1 MNHRTLGRTGLT
13 ISEIG
18 LGTEF
23 LLGLSEDD
31 ATGVIRAAI
40 DGGMTYIDMF
50 WSQPEFRDHMGA
62 ALRGCRDQVVI
73 TAHLGSTLSD
83 GQYAV
88 SRDPKLCAEFFE
100 DYLRRMETDYVDVLF
115 LHNCNKPDDYETVM
129 APGGPLDLARSFM
142 KAGKARFIGFSG
154 HNVVTAKQAVE
165 SGAIDVLMFPINL
178 ASYAVPGKPEVL
190 RACAEHDVG
199 LVAMKV
205 FGGGSLL
212 RDKATIEIDDFQMGR
227 QQMEGAPSH
236 YAAPKKITPVQC
248 IAYALDRPELSTIV
262 PGCKSIA
269 ELDETLAYY
278 EADAAARDYTHILP
292 AFAEF
297 ATGEC
302 VYCNH
307 CLPCPSRIDIGQT
320 ISLLEQARFEMT
332 DELRT
337 AYTAMET
344 DASDCIQCAQCAER
358 CPFGVDV
365 ITKMAEA
372 VSLFACVSES
382 LA

>member
-1 MNHRTLGRTGLT
+1 MV
-13 ISEIG
+13 SEIG

-31 ATGVIRAAI
+31 ATGVIHSALDRGI
-40 DGGMTYIDMF
+40 NYIDMF
-50 WSQPEFRDHMGA
+50 WAQPKFRDHMGDA
-62 ALRGCRDQVVI
+62 FRGRRNEAVI
-73 TAHLGSTLSD
+73 TGHLGSTLHD
-83 GQYAV
+83 NQYAV

-100 DYLRRMETDYVDVLF
+100 DYLSRMGTDHVDVLF
-115 LHNCNKPDDYETVM
+115 LHNCNTQDDYETVM
-129 APGGPLDLARSFM
+129 APGGPVDLARSFV
-142 KAGKARFIGFSG
+142 KAGKARFIGLSG

-165 SGAIDVLMFPINL
+165 SGAIDVLMFPVNL
-178 ASYAVPGKPEVL
+178 ASYAVPGKSEVL
-190 RACAEHDVG
+190 HACAEHNVG

-212 RDKATIEIDDFQMGR
+212 RDKATIEMQDFQMGR
-227 QQMEGAPSH
+227 QQTPGAPSH
-236 YAAPKKITPVQC
+236 YAKPKQITPIQC
-248 IAYALDRPELSTIV
+248 IAYALDQPELSTIV

-269 ELDETLAYY
+269 ELDEALAYC
-278 EADAAARDYTHILP
+278 EADAEVRDYEHILP

-307 CLPCPSRIDIGQT
+307 CLPCLAHIDIGQT
-320 ISLLEQARFEMT
+320 ISLLEQAKREMT

-337 AYTAMET
+337 AYDAMET
-344 DASDCIQCAQCAER
+344 DASDCTQCAQCSKR

-365 ITKMAEA
+365 VTKMAEA
-372 VSLFACVSES
+372 VSLFGNALES
-382 LA
+382 TA

>member
-1 MNHRTLGRTGLT
+1 MNHRTLGRTGLM

-31 ATGVIRAAI
+31 ATGVIRAALDRGI
-40 DGGMTYIDMF
+40 NYIDMF
-50 WSQPEFRDHMGA
+50 WAQPEFRDHLGI
-62 ALRGCRDQVVI
+62 ALRGRRHEAVI
-73 TAHLGSTLSD
+73 TAHLGSTLRD
-83 GQYAV
+83 GQYSV

-100 DYLRRMETDYVDVLF
+100 DYLQRMGTDYVDMLF

-129 APGGPLDLARSFM
+129 APGGQLDLAKSFVD
-142 KAGKARFIGFSG
+142 AGKARFIGFSG

-178 ASYAVPGKPEVL
+178 ASYAVPGKSEVL
-190 RACAEHDVG
+190 RACAEQNVG

-212 RDKATIEIDDFQMGR
+212 RDKATIEMHDFQMGR
-227 QQMEGAPSH
+227 QQTAGTPSH

-269 ELDETLAYY
+269 ELDATLAYY
-278 EADAAARDYTHILP
+278 ESDAAARDYAHILP

-320 ISLLEQARFEMT
+320 ISLLEQARREMT

-344 DASDCIQCAQCAER
+344 DASDCIQCEQCSKR

-365 ITKMAEA
+365 VTKMAAA
-372 VSLFACVSES
+372 VSFFGNALES
-382 LA
+382 

>member
-1 MNHRTLGRTGLT
+1 MNHRMLGRTGLMV
-13 ISEIG
+13 SEIG

-23 LLGLSEDD
+23 LLGLSEEEV
-31 ATGVIRAAI
+31 TGVIHSALDRGI
-40 DGGMTYIDMF
+40 NYIDMF
-50 WSQPEFRDHMGA
+50 WSQPEFRDHMGIA
-62 ALRGCRDQVVI
+62 FRGRRDQVVI

-100 DYLRRMETDYVDVLF
+100 DYLRRMDTDYVDVLI
-115 LHNCNKPDDYETVM
+115 LHNCNEADDYEAVM
-129 APGGPLDLARSFM
+129 APGGLLDLASSFV
-142 KAGKARFIGFSG
+142 KADKARAIGFSG

-165 SGAIDVLMFPINL
+165 SGAIDVLMFPVNL
-178 ASYAVPGKPEVL
+178 ASYAVPGKPEL
-190 RACAEHDVG
+190 MLACAEHDIG

-212 RDKATIEIDDFQMGR
+212 RDKGTIEIQDYQMGR
-227 QQMEGAPSH
+227 QQMTGAPSH
-236 YAAPKKITPVQC
+236 YAKLEQITPIQC

-262 PGCKSIA
+262 PGCKSIT
-269 ELDETLAYY
+269 ELDQALAYC
-278 EADAAARDYTHILP
+278 EADAKARDYVHILP

-307 CLPCPSRIDIGQT
+307 CLPCPSRIDIGGM
-320 ISLLEQARFEMT
+320 ISLLEQARREMT
-332 DELRT
+332 DNLRT
-337 AYTAMET
+337 AYGEMET
-344 DASDCIQCAQCAER
+344 DASDCIQCEQCSKR

-365 ITKMAEA
+365 VTKMAEA
-372 VSLFACVSES
+372 VSFFEGA
-382 LA
+382 

>member
-1 MNHRTLGRTGLT
+1 MIHRTLGRTGLT
-13 ISEIG
+13 VSEIG

-31 ATGVIRAAI
+31 ATGVIRAALDRGI
-40 DGGMTYIDMF
+40 NYIDMF
-50 WSQPEFRDHMGA
+50 WAQPEFRDHMGIA
-62 ALRGCRDQVVI
+62 FCGRRDEAVI
-73 TAHLGSTLSD
+73 TAHLGSTLRD
-83 GQYAV
+83 GQYSV
-88 SRDPKLCAEFFE
+88 SRDPKLCAEFVE
-100 DYLRRMETDYVDVLF
+100 DNLRRMETDYVDVLF
-115 LHNCNKPDDYETVM
+115 LHNCNKPDEYETVM
-129 APGGPLDLARSFM
+129 APGGPLDLAKSFV

-154 HNVVTAKQAVE
+154 HNVVTTKQAVE

-190 RACAEHDVG
+190 RACAEHNVG

-212 RDKATIEIDDFQMGR
+212 RDKATIEMHDFQMGR
-227 QQMEGAPSH
+227 QQTAGAPSH
-236 YAAPKKITPVQC
+236 YAAPKTITPVQC
-248 IAYALDRPELSTIV
+248 IAYALDCPELSTIV

-269 ELDETLAYY
+269 ELDATLAFY
-278 EADAAARDYTHILP
+278 EADATARDYAHILP

-307 CLPCPSRIDIGQT
+307 CLPCPSHIDIGQT
-320 ISLLEQARFEMT
+320 ISLLEQARREMT
-332 DELRT
+332 DNLRT
-337 AYTAMET
+337 AYGAMET

-365 ITKMAEA
+365 VTKMAEA
-372 VSLFACVSES
+372 VSFFGSAVE
-382 LA
+382 

>member
-1 MNHRTLGRTGLT
+1 MNHRTLGRTGLM

-31 ATGVIRAAI
+31 ATGVIRAALDRGI
-40 DGGMTYIDMF
+40 NYIDMF
-50 WSQPEFRDHMGA
+50 WAQPEFRDHLGI
-62 ALRGCRDQVVI
+62 ALRGRRHEAVI
-73 TAHLGSTLSD
+73 TAHLGSTLRD
-83 GQYAV
+83 GQYSV

-100 DYLRRMETDYVDVLF
+100 DYLQRMGTDYVDMLF
-115 LHNCNKPDDYETVM
+115 LHNCNEADDYETVM
-129 APGGPLDLARSFM
+129 APGGPLDLARSFV

-165 SGAIDVLMFPINL
+165 SDAIDALMFPINL
-178 ASYAVPGKPEVL
+178 ASYAVPGKSEVL
-190 RACAEHDVG
+190 RACAEQNVG

-212 RDKATIEIDDFQMGR
+212 RDKATIEMHDFQMGR
-227 QQMEGAPSH
+227 QQTAGAPSH

-248 IAYALDRPELSTIV
+248 IAYTLDRPELSTIV

-269 ELDETLAYY
+269 ELDATLAYY
-278 EADAAARDYTHILP
+278 ESDAAARDYAHILP

-320 ISLLEQARFEMT
+320 ISLLEQARREMT

-344 DASDCIQCAQCAER
+344 DASDCIQCEQCSKR

-365 ITKMAEA
+365 VTKMAAA
-372 VSLFACVSES
+372 VSFFGNALES
-382 LA
+382 